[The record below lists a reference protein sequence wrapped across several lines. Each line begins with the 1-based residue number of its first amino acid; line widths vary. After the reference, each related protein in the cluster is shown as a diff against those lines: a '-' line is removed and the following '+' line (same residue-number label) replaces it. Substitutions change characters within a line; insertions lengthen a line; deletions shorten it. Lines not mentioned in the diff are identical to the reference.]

1 MGDPRKLRNKF
12 ERPKRLW
19 DVNRIKH
26 DKALRKEYG
35 LKNASEVW
43 RATAELKKYRREAR
57 RLLSLTEEERKQDA
71 DKILSKLFR
80 MSILPKG
87 SAIDDVLSLEVKHV
101 LERRLQ
107 TIVFRKG
114 LVRTMKQSRQLITH
128 GFIAIGDRKVAVPS
142 YLVDAKEA
150 EMVRYSKAID
160 ITVREMLKE
169 EETTEEAPSEE
180 APAKEEKPA
189 AKEEK
194 PAEKPSPP
202 GGE

>member
-1 MGDPRKLRNKF
+1 MGDPRKLRNKY

-19 DVNRIKH
+19 DVDRIKH
-26 DKALRKEYG
+26 DTALRKEYG

-57 RLLSLTEEERKQDA
+57 RLLSLTEEERKEDSER
-71 DKILSKLFR
+71 ILSKLNR

-87 SAIDDVLSLEVKHV
+87 ASVEDVLSLEVKDV

-114 LVRTMKQSRQLITH
+114 LARTMRQARQLITH
-128 GFIAIGDRKVAVPS
+128 GFISLDGRKVTAPS
-142 YLVDAKEA
+142 YLVDAKKA
-150 EMVRYSKAID
+150 ETVKYAKAID
-160 ITVREMLKE
+160 ITVRELLKE
-169 EETTEEAPSEE
+169 EETAEEEETKPE

-189 AKEEK
+189 EAGK
-194 PAEKPSPP
+194 PAPSS
-202 GGE
+202 GE